1 MFLTANRSERHY
13 RSPSTVFQFLE
24 GFGVKRVLVAAALA
38 AGLLVAS
45 PTSAGAWAT
54 FCDWDPIVL
63 IVTPGGHIVPV
74 YDSVWTAS
82 PLDLGVPLASYTVS
96 RVYDSFGKPHT
107 AVDMKI
113 TVPTGLLFRYTVK
126 DMVTSGLLGT
136 GTVYALKYGTSGTP
150 VHLKFTLPQ
159 A

>member
-1 MFLTANRSERHY
+1 M
-13 RSPSTVFQFLE
+13 
-24 GFGVKRVLVAAALA
+24 KRVLVAAALA

-63 IVTPGGHIVPV
+63 IVTPAGNIVPV

-82 PLDLGVPLASYTVS
+82 PLDLGLPLESYTVS
-96 RVYDSFGKPHT
+96 RVYDASGKPHT

-113 TVPTGLLFRYTVK
+113 RLRPLASNDGRCCARRRRT
-126 DMVTSGLLGT
+126 
-136 GTVYALKYGTSGTP
+136 
-150 VHLKFTLPQ
+150 
-159 A
+159 